1 MCCRRERQVTEPR
14 ALFNHF
20 NVTINFCYALA
31 TRIGVNKL
39 LNDEQTMSR
48 GTNPSNFS

>member
-14 ALFNHF
+14 ALFNRF
-20 NVTINFCYALA
+20 NVTINALA